1 MYTKEE
7 EIIHFLFIAF
17 NDLKRKK
24 EDINLVFHSIMV
36 GIMLKNI
43 SCDEDTVYIGYL
55 HDVIED
61 TKYTYNDILNKFG
74 KTIADGVCI
83 LSEDQTIK
91 DYVERKAN
99 LILKLRNAD
108 ENILLVEIADKLQN
122 LISDY
127 DLYLKNGKNA
137 LITEADNYD
146 NLKWYYLELQKIF
159 NEKIS
164 NNVLLDRFNKMIKEY
179 FCEE

>member
-17 NDLKRKK
+17 NNLKRKK
-24 EDINLVFHSIMV
+24 EDIDLVFHSIMV

-74 KTIADGVCI
+74 KNIADGVRI
-83 LSEDQTIK
+83 LSENQTIK

-99 LILKLRNAD
+99 FVSKLRNAD
-108 ENILLVEIADKLQN
+108 ENILLVEVADKLQN

-127 DLYLKNGKNA
+127 NLYLKNGKNA
-137 LITEADNYD
+137 LITEADNFD

-159 NEKIS
+159 NEKLS
-164 NNVLLDRFNKMIKEY
+164 KNTLLDRFNKMIKEY
-179 FCEE
+179 FCDE

>member
-17 NDLKRKK
+17 NNLKRKK
-24 EDINLVFHSIMV
+24 EDIDLVFHSIMV

-74 KTIADGVCI
+74 KNIADGVRI
-83 LSEDQTIK
+83 LSENQTIK

-99 LILKLRNAD
+99 FVSKLRNAD
-108 ENILLVEIADKLQN
+108 ENILLVEVADKLQN

-127 DLYLKNGKNA
+127 NLYLKNGKNA
-137 LITEADNYD
+137 LITEADNFD

-164 NNVLLDRFNKMIKEY
+164 SNVLLDRFNELVKEY